1 MAVVFLERSL
11 GIFILTGI
19 AVLGICC
26 RLVVNRRCRKLIRQS
41 EDLNTTKDKQLKR
54 WKTQFEELSEIGNG
68 ITSPAGYLEKC
79 FRRCRALGFPLRLW
93 RHLAGAATVL
103 SILGGLG
110 LAAASYLLN
119 LDYRIIVMNGSAGIV
134 LGGAGIL
141 FQILLDNRGKEAMAL
156 EALVESFEKQL
167 LPRIE
172 RNRHFRRGSLTPKP
186 VQPPVT
192 LGPEEEKVL
201 EDIFREYLT

>member
-1 MAVVFLERSL
+1 MAVVFLERNL
-11 GIFILTGI
+11 GILILTGI

-41 EDLNTTKDKQLKR
+41 EDLNTTKDKQLRR
-54 WKTQFEELSEIGNG
+54 WKTQFEELSEIGKG
-68 ITSPAGYLEKC
+68 IASPAGYLEKC
-79 FRRCRALGFPLRLW
+79 FRRCRALGLTLRAW
-93 RHLAGAATVL
+93 RRLAGAATIL

-110 LAAASYLLN
+110 LAAASYLLS
-119 LDYRIIVMNGSAGIV
+119 LDYRILVMNGSAGIV

-141 FQILLDNRGKEAMAL
+141 FQILLDNHGKEALAL
-156 EALVESFEKQL
+156 EHVAENFEKQL
-167 LPRIE
+167 LPKIE
-172 RNRHFRRGSLTPKP
+172 RNRHFRRGALAPGP
-186 VQPPVT
+186 VQPPFT